1 VTPEEQQKLDEL
13 ERRLAETEKRL
24 AVLEA
29 ASLRRRVSR
38 GIQRRGGMV
47 LPHIE
52 TTFGM
57 NWLSRIAV
65 VTAILALAF
74 FFEYAFQNHWLSEW
88 GGVLLGVA
96 CGGAALGG
104 GERFRRSGQRA
115 YGQTLASLGIA
126 FFYLSCWAAS
136 SLYHLVPAGAGFAL
150 MALVT
155 AGAGALALRYDS
167 PVVAALGLGGGF
179 ATPLLLGHAYAPWFV
194 LGYALILDGG
204 AAFAAR
210 ARRWRWL
217 EAFALAGTV
226 ALFMSQAS
234 GASGQRAIY
243 TAFLASYFALYAA
256 STLQA
261 VFVTAEVFV
270 SIAAAGVWSPEATG
284 LWMAMAIAAA
294 GLVVADR
301 RQWRFA
307 AGGAFAGF
315 WLAYLWPLEGNAEA
329 ALTVVFLLF
338 LAWPA
343 WRVYGR
349 RASLRPL
356 DLLPAALNAGLYFG
370 AMYGRLEASHSTLIG
385 LLAVAIALAELALS
399 LALWHRDHE
408 GSVLAAGIAWVFLVL
423 AVPLQFAGYR
433 VTIVWA
439 AEGAALAWV
448 AVRFRERRAELA
460 ALAVFALVIVRLGLI
475 DSRMRTLELL
485 ANPRFFTFVV
495 AAAGLFATAWWI
507 RTGRRAGAP
516 YLAANAVL
524 LWGICLEA
532 VAWAERVAAPE
543 NFRSVASASI
553 SVLAGSYALL
563 LVVAGA
569 MRSHRPTRLMGMG
582 LIGLVVLKLYC
593 YDVWLL
599 GAFYRMAAFAI
610 LGSVLLVI
618 SYLFRPRVR

>member
-1 VTPEEQQKLDEL
+1 MTPEEQHKIDEL

-24 AVLEA
+24 SVLEA

-38 GIQRRGGMV
+38 GIRRRGGPV

-104 GERFRRSGQRA
+104 GERFRRGGQRA

-155 AGAGALALRYDS
+155 AGAGGLARRYDS

-179 ATPLLLGHAYAPWFV
+179 ATPLLLGHPYAPWFV
-194 LGYALILDGG
+194 LGYVLVLDAG
-204 AAFAAR
+204 AALASR
-210 ARRWRWL
+210 VTGWKWL
-217 EAFALAGTV
+217 EQFAFVGTAIV
-226 ALFMSQAS
+226 YFPQSWNAS
-234 GASGQRAIY
+234 GDRLVH
-243 TAFLASYFALYAA
+243 TAFLSSYFALFAA
-256 STLQA
+256 GTLPA
-261 VFVTAEVFV
+261 VFVIAQVYL
-270 SIAAAGVWSPEATG
+270 SIMVGSAWSRDPGGIWILAAW
-284 LWMAMAIAAA
+284 AAA

-301 RQWRFA
+301 REWRWA
-307 AGGAFAGF
+307 AGGAFVGF
-315 WLAYLWPLEGNAEA
+315 WLAYPWLPGSGEVPLTA
-329 ALTVVFLLF
+329 VFVLS
-338 LAWPA
+338 LAWPL
-343 WRVYGR
+343 WRAYGR
-349 RASLRPL
+349 HAALRPL
-356 DLLPAALNAGLYFG
+356 DLLLVALNAGLYFG
-370 AMYGRLEASHSTLIG
+370 AMYGRLQAHEAEMIG
-385 LLAVAIALAELALS
+385 MLAVAIALVELALS
-399 LALWHRDHE
+399 LTLWHRDRE

-475 DSRMRTLELL
+475 DSRMRTLALV

-495 AAAGLFATAWWI
+495 SAAGLFATAWWI
-507 RTGRRAGAP
+507 RTGRRAGAA

-553 SVLAGSYALL
+553 SVLAGGYALL
-563 LVVAGA
+563 LVAAGA
-569 MRSHRPTRLMGMG
+569 VRSNRPTRLMGMG